1 MNAVA
6 GSRLDPGTADLL
18 VATQGLGKSY
28 PRVFRP
34 RDRLRAL
41 GKLLIGRD
49 DIDSVPVLREVNLH
63 VRRGESLGLIG
74 ENGAGKSTLL
84 KLLTGVLTPS
94 AGNVEVH
101 GRVGALLELGAGF
114 HPEYTGRDNIAMS
127 AALYG
132 LSGEEMRERLPQ
144 IIEFADIGRYI
155 DEPVKHYSSG
165 MVVRLGFAIVAALKP
180 DLLITDEVLAVGDES
195 FQKKCV
201 RWMEDYLDG
210 GGTLIL
216 VSHSMYHIQ
225 KLCRQ
230 ACWLH
235 AGVIAAAGDVFEVTQ
250 AYLAF
255 HERKLSGAGVARD
268 AVAVQGLEF
277 HLLDLSV
284 NGIVQETPLFL
295 DRGDSL
301 RVRARIRSRDGRPPV
316 IAFGIARADGSA
328 VYGVSSEMDGVQPYA
343 ESANVYIAEI
353 EFANLALLPGA
364 YTIRAHPLDSE
375 GVRLFDTLERGI
387 VVRGQSREFGLVRL
401 EHVWRQAPAAIDGA
415 THDPRPLRATR
426 Q

>member
-1 MNAVA
+1 MTPQAENDV
-6 GSRLDPGTADLL
+6 L
-18 VATQGLGKSY
+18 VEANGLGKAY
-28 PRVFRP
+28 PQVFRP

-41 GKLLIGRD
+41 GKLLLGRN
-49 DIDSVPVLREVNLH
+49 DIDSVAVLREVNLT

-94 AGNVEVH
+94 TGTVAVR

-114 HPEYTGRDNIAMS
+114 NPEYSGRDNIAMS

-132 LSGEEMRERLPQ
+132 LSGEELQEQLPR

-201 RWMEDYLDG
+201 RWMEDYLDA

-225 KLCRQ
+225 KLCHQ
-230 ACWLH
+230 ALWLREG
-235 AGVIAAAGDVFEVTQ
+235 AVAAAGDVYDVTQ
-250 AYLAF
+250 AYLAY
-255 HERKLSGAGVARD
+255 HERKLAGAPVISA
-268 AVAVQGLEF
+268 AAAQGLEF
-277 HLLDLSV
+277 HLLDFAINEVS
-284 NGIVQETPLFL
+284 QETPLFVDAAAHL
-295 DRGDSL
+295 RL
-301 RVRARIRSRDGRPPV
+301 RVRVHSRDGRVPV
-316 IAFGIARADGSA
+316 IGIGIARADGTP
-328 VYGVSSEMDGVQPYA
+328 VYGTTSELDGVRPRA
-343 ESANVYIAEI
+343 ESATSYCAVI
-353 EFANLALLPGA
+353 EFTDVTLLPGA
-364 YTIRAHPLDSE
+364 YTLKAHAADTE
-375 GVRLFDTLERGI
+375 GVRLFDTLERGV

-401 EHVWRQAPAAIDGA
+401 RHVWHEVDALSRRSRVGQGGSG
-415 THDPRPLRATR
+415 

>member
-1 MNAVA
+1 MNQVA
-6 GSRLDPGTADLL
+6 GELL
-18 VATQGLGKSY
+18 VRTSHLGKSY

-41 GKLLIGRD
+41 GKLLLGHGV
-49 DIDSVPVLREVNLH
+49 IDAVPVLQDVSIE

-84 KLLTGVLTPS
+84 KLLTGVLRPS
-94 AGNVEVH
+94 AGEVAVS
-101 GRVGALLELGAGF
+101 GQVGALLELGAGF
-114 HPEYTGRDNIAMS
+114 HPEYSGRDNIAMS

-132 LSGEEMRERLPQ
+132 LDGPAMREKLPQ
-144 IIEFADIGRYI
+144 IIAFADIGRYI

-165 MVVRLGFAIVAALKP
+165 MVVRLGFAIVAAMRP

-201 RWMEDYLDG
+201 RWMEDYLDD

-230 ACWLH
+230 ACWLRE
-235 AGVIAAAGDVFEVTQ
+235 GSVAACGDVFNVTQ
-250 AYLAF
+250 AYLAY
-255 HERKLSGAGVARD
+255 HERKLAAPLTERATIGLGV
-268 AVAVQGLEF
+268 EF

-284 NGIVQETPLFL
+284 NGVSAETPIFI
-295 DRGDSL
+295 DSGASL
-301 RVRARIRSRDGRPPV
+301 RLRASVRSRDGRVPV
-316 IAFGIARADGSA
+316 IAFGIARADGTA
-328 VYGVSSEMDGVQPYA
+328 VYGVSSEMDGVVPLA
-343 ESANVYIAEI
+343 ESKGVYVVEL
-353 EFANLALLPGA
+353 EFSDLALLPGA
-364 YTIRAHPLDSE
+364 YTVRAHPLDSE

-387 VVRGQSREFGLVRL
+387 VVRGSSREVGLVRL
-401 EHVWRQAPAAIDGA
+401 DHRWLHVEPNADARLSGG
-415 THDPRPLRATR
+415 
-426 Q
+426 